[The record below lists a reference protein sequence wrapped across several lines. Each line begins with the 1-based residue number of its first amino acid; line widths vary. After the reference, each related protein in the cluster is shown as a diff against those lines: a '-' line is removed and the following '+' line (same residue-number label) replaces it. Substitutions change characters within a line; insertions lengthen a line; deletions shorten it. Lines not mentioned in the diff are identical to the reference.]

1 MLCII
6 AGHFG
11 IASANRFVYTFHV
24 PLFFLLSGYFLS
36 TKTDFLPFM
45 KQKARQLLIPYYI
58 TGIVILAVATIVN
71 HFVWPEIN
79 AMQNAKSILG
89 ALLYGAGTPH
99 TDPFAI
105 RQIGLLWFLWAL
117 FFSTAFTR
125 LALRTRHPLII
136 VSFIAVVGWASAKAV
151 WLPLSIQSGAMASFF
166 MYLGFLARKHN
177 LLDKRPPLALVAA
190 LTLFWIASM
199 HFGVSINI
207 VSGFLSHG
215 LLSVAV
221 SIAASYLIVLACK
234 VAEQRLRTVS
244 RFLNFFGQTTLIV
257 MCFHAISDFCF
268 PNLMLYTWLEPCGF
282 PHTLVSI
289 IILTLNVI
297 WPLLGVL
304 ASLRVPLLR
313 KLFSVRPISPLPE
326 SKPAVWKTS
335 TGEIP
340 ASELAN
346 TSSKKAI
353 IAACALALLFALSC
367 AVGSYCVSRHPLEGL
382 RDYAVFF
389 CIAAVFLALFLALF
403 FFLKNAG
410 LHILFVVQD
419 AFLRFARRIAPQ
431 KLQSFACSHEF
442 VMLSIAIVVA
452 WLPYLVLFF
461 PGVVMYDTTWE
472 LFQTQGSGALTM
484 GREEL
489 EGTITTAAFTDHKPL
504 FHTLLIGALF
514 NLGKMTGSQTL
525 GIFLITLFQY
535 LTMAFACAFLLKY
548 CHRVTG
554 MRGVQIVGL
563 VFLALFPVFPLYAV
577 APFNDCLAAAAFVV
591 WAVHFAEATRTRAD
605 CLSSKKELFALIAWG
620 AAAALLKKPNAYII
634 VACAIILA
642 IWARKHIV
650 AIAVQGLVPAVIC
663 LIVVPACV
671 YPVLNVAPGDKGEM
685 LGTFFQQTVT
695 YALNNGDKLSDSDRE
710 AIDKIINLN
719 KAISSYA
726 PNTFDYAKYY
736 YRNSETAS
744 ELFDYFKKWAKEGAD
759 DPLCYLSAFAK
770 IQYPWIYPSSTMD
783 FYSIAYDNMR
793 KSVATLNADYTQGK
807 SLEVWRTL
815 DYEAPS
821 LFEGARDALITSLNT
836 FEKAPGVGLILS
848 VALYATWI
856 PLTLTLIG
864 MTSRK
869 RKISLAALAPM
880 YASMAVLFISPLV
893 MCRYALPVFALT
905 PLAFAIALSETKQ
918 GEIPRELNAQCAKS
932 DS

>member
-1 MLCII
+1 
-6 AGHFG
+6 
-11 IASANRFVYTFHV
+11 
-24 PLFFLLSGYFLS
+24 
-36 TKTDFLPFM
+36 
-45 KQKARQLLIPYYI
+45 
-58 TGIVILAVATIVN
+58 
-71 HFVWPEIN
+71 
-79 AMQNAKSILG
+79 
-89 ALLYGAGTPH
+89 
-99 TDPFAI
+99 
-105 RQIGLLWFLWAL
+105 
-117 FFSTAFTR
+117 
-125 LALRTRHPLII
+125 
-136 VSFIAVVGWASAKAV
+136 
-151 WLPLSIQSGAMASFF
+151 MASFF

-190 LTLFWIASM
+190 LTLFWIASI

-326 SKPAVWKTS
+326 SKPATWKTS

-340 ASELAN
+340 SSKLID
-346 TSSKKAI
+346 TSSKIAV
-353 IAACALALLFALSC
+353 IAACALALFFALSC
-367 AVGSYCVSRHPLEGL
+367 AVGFYCVSGHPLEGL

-410 LHILFVVQD
+410 MHILFVVQD

-489 EGTITTAAFTDHKPL
+489 EGAITTAAFTDHKPL

-535 LTMAFACAFLLKY
+535 LTMAFAFAFLLKY

-642 IWARKHIV
+642 IWARKHIA
-650 AIAVQGLVPAVIC
+650 AIAVQGLAPAVIC

-710 AIDKIINLN
+710 AIDKIINLD
-719 KAISSYA
+719 KAISSYT

-759 DPLCYLSAFAK
+759 DPLCYLSAFAI

-783 FYSIAYDNMR
+783 FYSIAYDDMR

-836 FEKAPGVGLILS
+836 FEKVPGVGLLLS

-856 PLTLTLIG
+856 PLALTLIG
-864 MTSRK
+864 VTSRK

-905 PLAFAIALSETKQ
+905 PLAFAIALSGTKQ

>member
-45 KQKARQLLIPYYI
+45 KQKARQLLIPYYV

-71 HFVWPEIN
+71 HFLWPDIN
-79 AMQNAKSILG
+79 AIQNAKSILG

-125 LALRTRHPLII
+125 LALRAKRPLLI
-136 VSFIAVVGWASAKAV
+136 VSFLAVVGWASAKAV

-177 LLDKRPPLALVAA
+177 LLDKRPPLALIAA
-190 LTLFWIASM
+190 LTLFWIASI

-207 VSGFLSHG
+207 VNGFLSHG

-221 SIAASYLIVLACK
+221 SIAASYLVILACK
-234 VAEQRLRTVS
+234 VTEQRLRTVS

-268 PNLMLYTWLEPCGF
+268 PNLMLYSWLEPYGF

-289 IILTLNVI
+289 LILALNI
-297 WPLLGVL
+297 LWPLLGVFI
-304 ASLRVPLLR
+304 SLRVPSLK
-313 KLFSVRPISPLPE
+313 KLFNTRRVSPLPE

-353 IAACALALLFALSC
+353 IAACALALLIALSC

-410 LHILFVVQD
+410 LHILFVIQN

-472 LFQTQGSGALTM
+472 LFQTQGSGA
-484 GREEL
+484 
-489 EGTITTAAFTDHKPL
+489 ITTAAFTDHKPL

-535 LTMAFACAFLLKY
+535 LTMAFAFAFLLKY
-548 CHRVTG
+548 CRRVTG

-650 AIAVQGLVPAVIC
+650 AIAVQGLAPAVIC

-695 YALNNGDKLSDSDRE
+695 YALNNEDKLSDSDRE
-710 AIDKIINLN
+710 AIDKIINLD
-719 KAISSYA
+719 KAISSYT

-783 FYSIAYDNMR
+783 FYSIAYDDMR

-836 FEKAPGVGLILS
+836 FGKAPGVGLLLS

-856 PLTLTLIG
+856 PLALTLIG

-905 PLAFAIALSETKQ
+905 PLAFAIALSGTKQ

>member
-1 MLCII
+1 
-6 AGHFG
+6 
-11 IASANRFVYTFHV
+11 
-24 PLFFLLSGYFLS
+24 
-36 TKTDFLPFM
+36 M
-45 KQKARQLLIPYYI
+45 KQRVRQPLIPYYV
-58 TGIVILAVATIVN
+58 TGIAILAVATIVN
-71 HFVWPEIN
+71 HFVWPGID

-99 TDPFAI
+99 TGPFAI

-125 LALRTRHPLII
+125 LALRAKRPLLI
-136 VSFIAVVGWASAKAV
+136 VSFLAVVGWASAKAV
-151 WLPLSIQSGAMASFF
+151 WLPLSVQSGAMASFF

-177 LLDKRPPLALVAA
+177 LLDKRPPLALIAA
-190 LTLFWIASM
+190 LTLFWIASI

-207 VSGFLSHG
+207 VNGFLSHG

-221 SIAASYLIVLACK
+221 SIAASYLVVLACK
-234 VAEQRLRTVS
+234 VTEQRLRTVS

-268 PNLMLYTWLEPCGF
+268 PNLMLYSWLEPYGF
-282 PHTLVSI
+282 PHALVSI
-289 IILTLNVI
+289 LILALNI
-297 WPLLGVL
+297 LWPLLGVFI
-304 ASLRVPLLR
+304 SLRVPSLK
-313 KLFSVRPISPLPE
+313 KLFNTRRVSPLPE

-535 LTMAFACAFLLKY
+535 LTMAFAFAFLLKY

-719 KAISSYA
+719 KAISSYT

-736 YRNSETAS
+736 YRNSKTAS

-905 PLAFAIALSETKQ
+905 PLAFAIALSGTKQ
-918 GEIPRELNAQCAKS
+918 GEIPRELNAQCAKR